1 MTGFEIPIKFNQRT
15 LVKIITEYDDKKFNT
30 ELNKELQKLYDD
42 DHVVL
47 NIDIKQPELVNT
59 GDPTYD
65 YYTYTAVIIY
75 AQK

>member
-1 MTGFEIPIKFNQRT
+1 MTGFEIPIKFNQRA

-59 GDPTYD
+59 GDPRYD